1 MLWIKIEVSFNLKID
16 TCYFSLW
23 IKRKLSEE
31 YQRNQ
36 SGNLAS
42 SAVKKSYY
50 LRNSPN
56 QETSISGVPES
67 GIISAMAT
75 AGAPVLNTR
84 SCSANLVSALSS
96 FESTFSKNP
105 SSYCTMI
112 IPPMN
117 MKLLDWFVGVYKI
130 TKALGTRLI
139 FEN

>member
-23 IKRKLSEE
+23 IKRKVSEE
-31 YQRNQ
+31 YQRSQ
-36 SGNLAS
+36 SGNFAS

-56 QETSISGVPES
+56 QETSISGVRES
-67 GIISAMAT
+67 GIKSAMAT
-75 AGAPVLNTR
+75 AGTPVLNTG
-84 SCSANLVSALSS
+84 SCSASLVSALSS

-105 SSYCTMI
+105 SSYCTVI

-130 TKALGTRLI
+130 AKALGTRLI